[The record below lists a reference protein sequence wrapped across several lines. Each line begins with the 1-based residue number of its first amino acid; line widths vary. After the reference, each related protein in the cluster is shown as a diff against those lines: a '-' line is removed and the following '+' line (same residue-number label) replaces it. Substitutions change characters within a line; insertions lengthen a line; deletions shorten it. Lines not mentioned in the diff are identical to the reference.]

1 MRLHHVLV
9 PAVLAVSAF
18 AEVKIEQPSP
28 YMSSPPPAAADTT
41 VVDPGRKPKC
51 EVQPGL
57 TEAYYADWNL
67 TTDRPSA
74 GPLDV
79 RGPRKGIPTFRA
91 AFDDNG
97 WPTEVAYFDA
107 KMRPRWTKLFKY
119 PAQIPAGPGDVP
131 YTANWIGAN
140 GRAIQMGKI
149 AEQFKAAQWSIG
161 MKKYEVGDLLGEPL
175 LIETNGAGS
184 SFSGK
189 PETWVYVVDG
199 TEVRFGFDKDNRL
212 VQLPK
217 SGAAETT
224 VPATVVDSTKAKP
237 AAPKAPAD
245 TAKAKSA
252 VAPAPADSVKAKAT
266 LEPAA
271 DTAKASPKAGKKAK

>member
-9 PAVLAVSAF
+9 PAILAVSAY

-28 YMSSPPPAAADTT
+28 YMSSPPPSAADTT
-41 VVDPGRKPKC
+41 VVDPGRKPNC

-79 RGPRKGIPTFRA
+79 KGPRKGIATFRA

-97 WPTEVAYFDA
+97 WPTEVVYYDA
-107 KMRPRWTKLFKY
+107 KLRPRWTKLFKY
-119 PAQIPAGPGDVP
+119 PAQIPAGPGVVS

-140 GRAIQMGKI
+140 GRAIQMGKL
-149 AEQFKAAQWSIG
+149 AEQFKAAHWTVG

-175 LIETNGAGS
+175 IVELNGAGS
-184 SFSGK
+184 AFSGK
-189 PETWVYVVDG
+189 PETWVYFIDG
-199 TEVRFGFDKDNRL
+199 AEARFGFDKDNRL
-212 VQLPK
+212 VQLPTAVA
-217 SGAAETT
+217 SAAVAPTT
-224 VPATVVDSTKAKP
+224 PAAPTDSTKAKP
-237 AAPKAPAD
+237 DATSVKPKAALD
-245 TAKAKSA
+245 SSKTKVDKS
-252 VAPAPADSVKAKAT
+252 K
-266 LEPAA
+266 
-271 DTAKASPKAGKKAK
+271 

>member
-9 PAVLAVSAF
+9 PAILAVSAF

-41 VVDPGRKPKC
+41 VVDPGRKPNC

-67 TTDRPSA
+67 KTDRPSA

-79 RGPRKGIPTFRA
+79 KGPRKGMATFRA

-97 WPTEVAYFDA
+97 WPTEVAYYDA

-140 GRAIQMGKI
+140 GRAIPMAKLV
-149 AEQFKAAQWSIG
+149 EQYKAAHWSIG

-175 LIETNGAGS
+175 IVESNAAGS
-184 SFSGK
+184 AFSGK
-189 PETWVYVVDG
+189 PETWIYFIDG
-199 TEVRFGFDKDNRL
+199 AEARFAFDKDNRL
-212 VQLPK
+212 VALPTAVA
-217 SGAAETT
+217 SEAVATTAPAASI
-224 VPATVVDSTKAKP
+224 DSAKAKP
-237 AAPKAPAD
+237 AATPVKHEAASDSSKTKAD
-245 TAKAKSA
+245 KS
-252 VAPAPADSVKAKAT
+252 K
-266 LEPAA
+266 
-271 DTAKASPKAGKKAK
+271 